1 MALYPEN
8 TLRSILGA
16 LRGSCP
22 AAGVEF
28 DVRLT
33 ADGCPVLFHDDQ
45 TLSLTGKPGTVE
57 ERTLGELRDL
67 RVSGETIPTLAEV
80 VNALKQEADEQS
92 RDLLVNVELKPTG
105 APEPLIRACAD
116 LLDTLEAD
124 ERIALV
130 VSSFDPRVLK
140 AASEPEYSWRLALIY
155 EDEEA
160 LAFLPLLEE
169 ERVLD
174 LHPRYDLVN
183 PEHMAFAGVRAVRT
197 WTVNE
202 LDVAIACIDLGVEA
216 IISNDPSA
224 LITALS
230 PEDTP

>member
-16 LRGSCP
+16 LRGSPP

-45 TLSLTGKPGTVE
+45 TLSLTGKAGTVE
-57 ERTLGELRDL
+57 ERTLQELRGL
-67 RVSGETIPTLAEV
+67 RVSGEPIPTLAEV
-80 VNALKQEADEQS
+80 VEALKHEADVQS

-105 APEPLIRACAD
+105 SPAPLIRACAD
-116 LLDTLEAD
+116 LLDALEAD
-124 ERIALV
+124 GRIALV

-140 AASEPEYSWRLALIY
+140 AASEPGLNWRLALIY
-155 EDEEA
+155 DEEEA

-169 ERVLD
+169 SRVLD
-174 LHPRYDLVN
+174 LHPRYDLVTS
-183 PEHMAFAGVRAVRT
+183 EHMAFAGVRAVRT

-202 LDVAIACIDLGVEA
+202 LDVARVCIDLGVEA
-216 IISNDPSA
+216 IISNDPSE
-224 LITALS
+224 LIAALS
-230 PEDTP
+230 LGDTP